1 MSHEVKIPQDDLSSL
16 QIDNF
21 HQTKFYLTYKKCK
34 NILNRTKVQKWQ
46 YFAGTEADNVQL
58 IWRMDQNEEHEL
70 GGQVFAA
77 EAITKKRI
85 RKGKTEYLVKW
96 KGWSPRSV
104 EIRDYGLQNEMIKY
118 IYTYF
123 YLYMFSPQLQRS
135 FVFIFHH

>member
-1 MSHEVKIPQDDLSSL
+1 MKIPQDDLSSL

-21 HQTKFYLTYKKCK
+21 HQTKFYLMYKKCK
-34 NILNRTKVQKWQ
+34 NILNWTEVQKWQ
-46 YFAGTEADNVQL
+46 YLAQTEADNVQL

-104 EIRDYGLQNEMIKY
+104 EIRDYDWRTGMIKY
-118 IYTYF
+118 
-123 YLYMFSPQLQRS
+123 L
-135 FVFIFHH
+135 

>member
-1 MSHEVKIPQDDLSSL
+1 MSNGERIPQDDLSSL

-21 HQTKFYLTYKKCK
+21 HQTKFYLIYKKCK
-34 NILNRTKVQKWQ
+34 NILNWIVVQKWD
-46 YFAGTEADNVQL
+46 YFADTDADDVQL
-58 IWRMDQNEEHEL
+58 IQTMDQNEEHEL

-104 EIRDYGLQNEMIKY
+104 ELQD
-118 IYTYF
+118 
-123 YLYMFSPQLQRS
+123 
-135 FVFIFHH
+135 

>member
-1 MSHEVKIPQDDLSSL
+1 
-16 QIDNF
+16 
-21 HQTKFYLTYKKCK
+21 
-34 NILNRTKVQKWQ
+34 
-46 YFAGTEADNVQL
+46 
-58 IWRMDQNEEHEL
+58 MDQNEEHEL